1 MRRIGYPAVTKSNQT
16 LYPAT
21 GRFLLGRGRDLLGSD
36 AAGALEALFS
46 RTQRRGAGDLIARR
60 DTVHDQTTI
69 LVEGFAMRSVTD
81 GRSRSVAGICVP
93 GDIIDLSALGFG
105 TLDHDLVALGP
116 VTVACADRAAVE
128 RLAETN
134 RDVAQ
139 ALWIASQLEAALQ
152 RQWTIKL
159 GRLKAA
165 RRVARLLS
173 ELWCRLDLVGLA
185 EADRFAIP
193 ITQQDMAD
201 MCGTTAIHMN
211 RALGDLRREGL
222 VEVRRGLV
230 TAPDRNALERFGE
243 FTPAYLAGPQRL
255 RPNVIARRE
264 YHIAM

>member
-1 MRRIGYPAVTKSNQT
+1 MTILNQT

-21 GRFLLGRGRDLLGSD
+21 GRFLLGRGRELLGREPAD
-36 AAGALEALFS
+36 AFEDLFS
-46 RTQRRGAGDLIARR
+46 RTQRRGAGEMIARR
-60 DTVHDQTTI
+60 NTPHNQATL
-69 LVEGFAMRSVTD
+69 LVEGFAVRSVTD
-81 GRSRSVAGICVP
+81 GRSRSIVGICVP
-93 GDIIDLSALGFG
+93 GDIIDLSALGFA

-116 VTVACADRAAVE
+116 VLLACGDRAALE
-128 RLAETN
+128 NLAESE

-139 ALWIASQLEAALQ
+139 ALWTASQLETALQ

-185 EADRFAIP
+185 EPGRFAIP

-230 TAPDRNALERFGE
+230 TAPDRTALERYGD
-243 FTPAYLAGPQRL
+243 FTPAYLSGPQAL
-255 RPNVIARRE
+255 RRTVTPERE
-264 YHIAM
+264 YHIMM